1 MEVEDPVEVM
11 TVDGPEGMAE
21 VLVRLVI
28 IHFHIRMDTPHQVDR
43 LDMELLLD
51 EEDLMSHEMYLNAGE
66 KIT

>member
-1 MEVEDPVEVM
+1 MDEVGHPL
-11 TVDGPEGMAE
+11 TIVDHSPLDLGQ